1 MKILV
6 DNSAYHLANLGDLAM
21 LQVAVRRLRALWP
34 HATINVITESA
45 YLLRLYCPEAQ
56 AIVVDGRYGRLPGF
70 INEYVP
76 RPIAQSVLNLREKA
90 WSTYPNQA
98 RVASQLIKKIRSRSR
113 ASQAAPARD
122 TSNDT
127 GALPPAQV
135 LEAIHQADLVVAT
148 GGGYLVDGFDH
159 AFVVLNTLQTAIE
172 LGKPTALLGQGIG
185 PVSEPSLFAKAQQVL
200 PSVDLI
206 ALREQR
212 SSLPILKRL
221 EIDLE
226 RVITT
231 GDDAVELAYQS
242 KQAVLG
248 TGIGINLRLASYSDV
263 QHDEVNLLRQAL
275 HRVGAKYHAP
285 LISLPV
291 SQVVGESD
299 VQAIRQILTGYH
311 HTVNSWEQL
320 SSPAK
325 LIQRIATC
333 RVVVTG
339 SYHAAVFALSQGIPV
354 VGLAKSD
361 YYKGKFLG
369 LADQFGIG
377 CHVVLLDDERL
388 PARLE
393 AAIDAA
399 WQTAN
404 DVRPQLLVAAERQI
418 AQSHAAYRRL
428 GKLLPSA

>member
-21 LQVAVRRLRALWP
+21 LQVAVKRLQTLWP

-70 INEYVP
+70 INAYVP

-113 ASQAAPARD
+113 ASRVAPARD
-122 TSNDT
+122 TSHDT

-135 LEAIHQADLVVAT
+135 LEAIHQSDLVVAT
-148 GGGYLVDGFDH
+148 GGGYIVDGFDH

-221 EIDLE
+221 EIDLD
-226 RVITT
+226 RVMTT

-248 TGIGINLRLASYSDV
+248 TGIGVNLRLASYSDV
-263 QHDEVNLLRQAL
+263 QHDEVSILREVV
-275 HRVGAKYHAP
+275 HRVGSKYNAS

-299 VQAIRQILTGYH
+299 VHAIRQLLAEYR
-311 HTVNSWEQL
+311 HTIDSWEQL

-325 LIQRIATC
+325 LIQRITGC

-354 VGLAKSD
+354 VSLAKSD

-377 CHVVLLDDERL
+377 CHVVLLDDEQL
-388 PARLE
+388 ATRLE

-399 WQTAN
+399 WRAAT
-404 DVRPQLLVAAERQI
+404 DMRPQLLAAAERQI
-418 AQSHAAYRRL
+418 EQGQAAYRRL
-428 GKLLPSA
+428 ATLLPSA

>member
-1 MKILV
+1 
-6 DNSAYHLANLGDLAM
+6 M
-21 LQVAVRRLRALWP
+21 LQVAVRRLRTLWP
-34 HATINVITESA
+34 QATINVITESA

-56 AIVVDGRYGRLPGF
+56 PIVVAGRYGRLPGF
-70 INEYVP
+70 INAYVP
-76 RPIAQSVLNLREKA
+76 RPIAQSVLSLRAKA
-90 WSTYPNQA
+90 WNTYPNQA
-98 RVASQLIKKIRSRSR
+98 RLASQLIKKVSHRSR
-113 ASQAAPARD
+113 AGQAAPARD
-122 TSNDT
+122 ESAAAV
-127 GALPPAQV
+127 ALPPPQV
-135 LEAIHQADLVVAT
+135 LEAIHQSDLVVAT

-172 LGKPTALLGQGIG
+172 LGKPTAMLGQGIG
-185 PVSEPSLFAKAQQVL
+185 PVSEPTLLAKAQQVL
-200 PSVDLI
+200 PLVDLI

-212 SSLPILKRL
+212 ASLPILKQL
-221 EIDLE
+221 AVDLN

-242 KQAVLG
+242 QPADLG

-263 QHDEVNLLRQAL
+263 QHDEVNLLRQVL
-275 HRVGAKYHAP
+275 HRVAAKYHAP

-299 VQAIRQILTGYH
+299 SQAIRQLLAGYRN
-311 HTVNSWEQL
+311 TVDSWEQL
-320 SSPAK
+320 SAPAT

-354 VGLAKSD
+354 VGLAKSN

-369 LADQFGIG
+369 LADQFGTG
-377 CHVVLLDDERL
+377 CHVVLLDDELL

-393 AAIDAA
+393 EALDAA
-399 WQTAN
+399 WSTAKA
-404 DVRPQLLVAAERQI
+404 VRPQLLAAAKQQIERG
-418 AQSHAAYRRL
+418 HTAYRRL
-428 GKLLPSA
+428 GALLPSA